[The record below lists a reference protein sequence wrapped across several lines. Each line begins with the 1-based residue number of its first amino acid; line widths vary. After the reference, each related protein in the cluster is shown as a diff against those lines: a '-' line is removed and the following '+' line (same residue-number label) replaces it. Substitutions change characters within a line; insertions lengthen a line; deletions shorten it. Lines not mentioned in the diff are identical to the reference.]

1 MPSPPN
7 PASNPHR
14 RPGRQSSSTRPSPT
28 GSAGTSGNRPTP
40 PGNRQRLDR
49 GPGTHLW
56 SQALTPPP
64 RPADSPD
71 APTTRAYRPGPDED
85 RAPGHR
91 TPRRHHETH
100 ARPGRRR
107 PPRQPFVTDQTA
119 RQGGQLVRKGL
130 LDELNLLVHPI
141 VVGDGLARL
150 FPPTSRAPLFSYG
163 TRRPSKPAC

>member
-71 APTTRAYRPGPDED
+71 APPPGPTGPG
-85 RAPGHR
+85 RMRTGHR
-91 TPRRHHETH
+91 GTEHPGDTMKPTLWSTPGLVETRFSPD
-100 ARPGRRR
+100 A
-107 PPRQPFVTDQTA
+107 
-119 RQGGQLVRKGL
+119 LVW
-130 LDELNLLVHPI
+130 VA
-141 VVGDGLARL
+141 VVFHG
-150 FPPTSRAPLFSYG
+150 
-163 TRRPSKPAC
+163 